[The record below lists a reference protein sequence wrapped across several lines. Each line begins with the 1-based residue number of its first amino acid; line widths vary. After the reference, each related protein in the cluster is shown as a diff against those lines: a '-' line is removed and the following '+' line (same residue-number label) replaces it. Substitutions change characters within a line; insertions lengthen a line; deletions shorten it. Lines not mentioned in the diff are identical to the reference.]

1 MIFLKFLKRFLTPY
15 PRLNLEMIVDSLE
28 DAVLVIEK
36 NNRLVF
42 ANHHWSTL
50 TNYDIKEVYA
60 QPFIEFIHPEDRIN
74 WQLTLQ
80 KLQQQPESQLL
91 WIRIIDALDKVHW
104 CEMRIQSI
112 YKNATFPL
120 SATVCDIT
128 PQIRSD
134 QIKEA
139 RFRSV
144 TGLINRLPAMVY
156 RSRNNLNW
164 TMEYVSDGCSEL
176 TGYQPDQMLNNA
188 ERSYGS
194 LIHPDDQ
201 EKVWRD
207 VQNAFKEKKCFDISY
222 RLLHASGETLEVFEK
237 GCAIYS
243 DTGSVLGVEGV
254 IFTLNI

>member
-1 MIFLKFLKRFLTPY
+1 MLKLLAQLFGFTSP
-15 PRLNLEMIVDSLE
+15 LNLETIVESLE
-28 DAVLVIEK
+28 DAVLVLEK
-36 NNRLVF
+36 SNRLIY
-42 ANHHWSTL
+42 ANQHWKKL
-50 TNYDIKEVYA
+50 TGTEIKPAYRR
-60 QPFIEFIHPEDRIN
+60 PFTEFIHPEDRVN

-80 KLQQQPESQLL
+80 KIEQNHDSQLL
-91 WIRIIDALDKVHW
+91 WIRIIDNTDHIHW
-104 CEMRIQSI
+104 CEIRIQPI
-112 YKNATFPL
+112 FKHKLYPL

-144 TGLINRLPAMVY
+144 TSLINRIPAMIY

-164 TMEYVSDGCSEL
+164 TMEYVSDGCLEL
-176 TGYQPDQMLNNA
+176 TGYEPEQMLNNA
-188 ERSYGS
+188 ELSYGS

-201 EKVWRD
+201 EKVWNG
-207 VQNAFKEKKCFDISY
+207 VQRALKEKTYFQLSY
-222 RLLHASGETLEVFEK
+222 RLLHASGETRHVYEK

-254 IFTLNI
+254 IFTLND